1 MFFKKRKVWGF
12 TLIELLV
19 VIAIIG
25 ILAAFLT
32 PAVQKA
38 REKARRTGCASN
50 LRQIG
55 VALHLYAADWDE
67 DFPDRAGLA
76 APFQYQALGVLY
88 DDYLDTAE
96 IFDCPSDDKA
106 NNASSDGTTLSN
118 SSFAYD
124 AGLSESDRSTTAI
137 ACDNGIEV
145 GRVLHDDDNHGTSG
159 VNVLFVGGHVKWV
172 TTDNSD
178 RLLMDDVPDWSN
190 LAGQN

>member
-1 MFFKKRKVWGF
+1 MFFKRKKVWGF

-55 VALHLYAADWDE
+55 VALHLYASDWDE
-67 DFPDRAGLA
+67 KFPDRLGLPD
-76 APFQYQALGVLY
+76 PFQYQVLGVLY

-106 NNASSDGTTLSN
+106 NKASSDGTTLSD
-118 SSFAYD
+118 SSYAYD
-124 AGLSESDRSTTAI
+124 AGLGESDKSTQAI
-137 ACDNGIEV
+137 ASDNGIQW
-145 GRVLHDDDNHGTSG
+145 GGQIQDDDNHGSSG
-159 VNVLFVGGHVKWV
+159 VNVLFIGGHVKWV
-172 TTDNSD
+172 GADTSGM
-178 RLLMDDVPDWSN
+178 LFVDDVPDWDP
-190 LAGQN
+190 LQGQN

>member
-1 MFFKKRKVWGF
+1 MFFLKRRAWGF

-55 VALHLYAADWDE
+55 VALHLYAADWE
-67 DFPDRAGLA
+67 EKFPELAGVGVA
-76 APFQYQALGVLY
+76 FQYQALGVLY
-88 DDYLDTAE
+88 STYLDTAQ

-106 NNASSDGTTLSN
+106 TDAISDGITLSN
-118 SSFAYD
+118 SSYAYD
-124 AGLSESDRSTTAI
+124 MGLNESNRSTMPI
-137 ACDNGIEV
+137 GSDNGIAAGGV
-145 GRVLHDDDNHGTSG
+145 VADDDNHGQDG
-159 VNVLFVGGHVKWV
+159 VNVLFVGGHVKWTPGSSTGV
-172 TTDNSD
+172 LYTTD
-178 RLLMDDVPDWSN
+178 VTDWSQ